1 VKLACAAA
9 PPCEVQGDREV
20 APSGAAERKLIAV
33 GGNGQPR
40 RKVAGVLETV
50 GDKAPLG
57 SSGGL
62 VDNCKGASGLERG
75 QRDLREGNTL
85 KEVAQEWQGHEIWP
99 RRSRLLVNR

>member
-1 VKLACAAA
+1 MKLACAAA

-20 APSGAAERKLIAV
+20 APSGARGKEAHSRRGKRATAPKGV
-33 GGNGQPR
+33 GVQ
-40 RKVAGVLETV
+40 ETA
-50 GDKAPLG
+50 GDKASLG

-85 KEVAQEWQGHEIWP
+85 KKVA
-99 RRSRLLVNR
+99 